1 MEELARSPFSKEI
14 RLICVD
20 PSPTRGPLPAWLK
33 VVPTMIL
40 ANGEDPLIGP
50 QAVNNWLFSRRLMQN
65 TGSSSEKPKNDA
77 FKERTEPVR
86 VPEYSPEV
94 TTRPVPAAKHGSGSA
109 PTSAPSD
116 GSEPLAWHGAE
127 MAGGHWSDS
136 YSFVDDPFT
145 AEKGM
150 NRIIR
155 NFESLG
161 GPGPVGNA
169 GSAPANKPPQ
179 PRTAKEEKLLKEFEQ
194 FSKMRDM
201 EFSGPKRM

>member
-1 MEELARSPFSKEI
+1 MTQNICYFSKKCRFCQGFLEELARSPFSKEV
-14 RLICVD
+14 RLVCVD
-20 PSPTRGPLPAWLK
+20 PSPSRGPLPAWLK

-40 ANGEDPLIGP
+40 GNGEEPLIGP

-65 TGSSSEKPKNDA
+65 TGSAEPKKDA
-77 FKERTEPVR
+77 FKERAEPIR

-109 PTSAPSD
+109 PTAPTPSD
-116 GSEPLAWHGAE
+116 GLEPLAWHSAE

-136 YSFVDDPFT
+136 YSFVDDGFT

-155 NFESLG
+155 
-161 GPGPVGNA
+161 
-169 GSAPANKPPQ
+169 
-179 PRTAKEEKLLKEFEQ
+179 RTQ
-194 FSKMRDM
+194 TH
-201 EFSGPKRM
+201 GVII